1 MGDLKIIATT
11 GGMDLSKRVDA
22 ILQEWHKQ
30 DETFIINSSNPR
42 FADGEAKGVLEESI
56 RGKDLYFFVDVVN
69 YSVTY
74 KFFGMNHPMSP
85 DDHYQDLKRMITA
98 CNGKAK
104 SMTVIMPFLYE
115 GRQHKRSARESLD
128 CAIML
133 QELVALGVDNIITI
147 DAHDPRV
154 QNAIPHHGFEN
165 MLPILQFVETFLSR
179 HPDFPITADNL
190 VIISPDEGATSRAVK
205 LATTLKVG
213 MGMFYKDRD
222 YTKVVNGRNPIKT
235 HEYVGP
241 DIEGKTAIIVDDMI
255 STGESMLDVCKQLKE
270 RGVKDIYIFSTFGLF
285 VEGMEAFDKAWQEGL
300 FAGIYTTNSIY
311 QSYEMLSRGY
321 YVSVNMD
328 EYIAAI
334 VDTLNK
340 NTSISE
346 LINPTKR
353 CQALVEKHQ
362 KNLN

>member
-1 MGDLKIIATT
+1 MENLKIIATA
-11 GGMDLSKRVDA
+11 GGMNIANRVNN
-22 ILQEWHKQ
+22 ILQKWHNQEK
-30 DETFIINSSNPR
+30 TFIINSSNPR
-42 FADGEAKGVLEESI
+42 FADGEAKGVLAESI

-115 GRQHKRSARESLD
+115 GRQHKRSTRESLD

-133 QELVALGVDNIITI
+133 QELVNLGVDNIITI
-147 DAHDPRV
+147 DAHDPRI

-165 MLPILQFVETFLSR
+165 MLPILQFVETFLSQ
-179 HPDFPITADNL
+179 HPTFKVNADNL
-190 VIISPDEGATSRAVK
+190 VIISPDEGATSRTVK

-222 YTKVVNGRNPIKT
+222 YTKVINGRNPIKT

-241 DIEGKTAIIVDDMI
+241 DIKGKSAIIVDDMI

-285 VEGMEAFDKAWQEGL
+285 VEGMEMFDNAWKEKL
-300 FAGIYTTNSIY
+300 FNEVYTTNAIY
-311 QSYEMLSRGY
+311 QNPEMLTREY

-334 VDTLNK
+334 VDTLHK

-353 CQALVEKHQ
+353 CQELLQKHQ
-362 KNLN
+362 ENQN